1 MRLRG
6 VDVMGA
12 DFADICNATLTTP
25 SSTTI
30 GWRGAVVA
38 CHVRSHRPLQ
48 QCFLQQQLSTIT
60 QCTGSVSRCVL
71 RSPVPASLED
81 FCARVRSLV
90 GPQSCVPDRRH
101 CRSRHWH
108 SFHLR
113 LDDGTSIAYASASS
127 LILHAGT
134 HDIKW
139 FGRSGV

>member
-1 MRLRG
+1 VIDERSIRSIAEMNP
-6 VDVMGA
+6 VE
-12 DFADICNATLTTP
+12 FCNATLTTP

-81 FCARVRSLV
+81 FCARVQSLV

-101 CRSRHWH
+101 CRRRHWH

-113 LDDGTSIAYASASS
+113 LDDGTALPHTPISTPFVV
-127 LILHAGT
+127 ILTCGLP
-134 HDIKW
+134 
-139 FGRSGV
+139 SG